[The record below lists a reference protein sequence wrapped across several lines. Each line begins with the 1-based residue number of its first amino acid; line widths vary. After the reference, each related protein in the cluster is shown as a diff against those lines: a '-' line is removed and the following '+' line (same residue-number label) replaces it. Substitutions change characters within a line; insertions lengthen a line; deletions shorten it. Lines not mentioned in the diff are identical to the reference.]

1 MEKQRNRSFIRVR
14 WEVECKK
21 RNQTK
26 NSRLRREDE
35 VEFSHQLSSAS
46 APGYNINT
54 TLVTSVFDFASND
67 LEQNKKNSTADL
79 GCYAAMMLVCLTCT
93 KLNLLEF
100 YISTFEGYTGQK
112 T

>member
-54 TLVTSVFDFASND
+54 TLVTSVLTLHRIGAEEKEFNCRFGVLCSND
-67 LEQNKKNSTADL
+67 VGLLDVHE
-79 GCYAAMMLVCLTCT
+79 T
-93 KLNLLEF
+93 KPSRVLYF
-100 YISTFEGYTGQK
+100 DI
-112 T
+112 